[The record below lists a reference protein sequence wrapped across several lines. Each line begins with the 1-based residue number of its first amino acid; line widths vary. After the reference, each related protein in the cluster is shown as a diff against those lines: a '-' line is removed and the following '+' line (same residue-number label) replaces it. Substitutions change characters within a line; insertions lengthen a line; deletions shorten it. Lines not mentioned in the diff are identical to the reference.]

1 LYQLRREG
9 GPTAR
14 GGKVKLPMVPDEGTC
29 CKDGFEMEQGARL
42 YAYKD
47 ARINII
53 APDDV
58 VLRDVRHR
66 SKRNELR

>member
-1 LYQLRREG
+1 
-9 GPTAR
+9 
-14 GGKVKLPMVPDEGTC
+14 VKLPMVPDEGTC

-58 VLRDVRHR
+58 VLRDVRHC